1 MSVCKNRHRHK
12 KYIDHQWS
20 FCVQSDLSIG
30 ILAGWFKNWRGLLLR
45 PQILHIE
52 FNEDQVLVKVVEVT
66 YLRWYKLSSRSEVGL
81 NFCSNLSSSDYCVNA
96 LLLRSVAVALFVLT
110 RCCYNWPHGS
120 VVGILAVA
128 RLRVCA
134 LLINLFQQRVLMARA
149 TAT

>member
-1 MSVCKNRHRHK
+1 MLDIDIK
-12 KYIDHQWS
+12 KYIDHQLS

-30 ILAGWFKNWRGLLLR
+30 ILDGWFKNRRGFLLR

-96 LLLRSVAVALFVLT
+96 LLLQSVAVAPFVPT
-110 RCCYNWPHGS
+110 RCCYNWPRGG

-128 RLRVCA
+128 RPGVRA
-134 LLINLFQQRVLMARA
+134 LLINLYQQRGLKASA

>member
-1 MSVCKNRHRHK
+1 MR
-12 KYIDHQWS
+12 Q
-20 FCVQSDLSIG
+20 
-30 ILAGWFKNWRGLLLR
+30 
-45 PQILHIE
+45 QILHIE

-96 LLLRSVAVALFVLT
+96 LLLRFVAVALFVLT
-110 RCCYNWPHGS
+110 RCYYNWPRGG

-128 RLRVCA
+128 RPRVCA
-134 LLINLFQQRVLMARA
+134 LLIKLIQQRVLKASA